1 MSVLMSVKYVYLKL
15 VVLTVAVA
23 YPLEAL
29 ATNQTS
35 GAIAEHTLAQCLAVS
50 SKG

>member
-1 MSVLMSVKYVYLKL
+1 MCMKYVYLIL
-15 VVLTVAVA
+15 VVLTVGVA

-35 GAIAEHTLAQCLAVS
+35 GAIAEHTLVQCLAVS
-50 SKG
+50 SKA